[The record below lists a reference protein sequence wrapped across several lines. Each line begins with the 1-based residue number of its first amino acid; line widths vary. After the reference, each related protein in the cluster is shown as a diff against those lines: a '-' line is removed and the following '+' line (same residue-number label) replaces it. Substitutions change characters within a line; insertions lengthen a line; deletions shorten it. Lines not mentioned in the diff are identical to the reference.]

1 MSLKVTTKNKLC
13 VSTYTECNKLL
24 KIETDGACLTELGKA
39 FHRVMT
45 LGTND
50 ENMYCVRANGR
61 LKLVCWF
68 VLYGKLCCTNT
79 PGGK

>member
-1 MSLKVTTKNKLC
+1 MTTKNKLC
-13 VSTYTECNKLL
+13 VSTYIECNNLL

-50 ENMYCVRANGR
+50 ET
-61 LKLVCWF
+61 
-68 VLYGKLCCTNT
+68 CTVYEQT
-79 PGGK
+79 AD